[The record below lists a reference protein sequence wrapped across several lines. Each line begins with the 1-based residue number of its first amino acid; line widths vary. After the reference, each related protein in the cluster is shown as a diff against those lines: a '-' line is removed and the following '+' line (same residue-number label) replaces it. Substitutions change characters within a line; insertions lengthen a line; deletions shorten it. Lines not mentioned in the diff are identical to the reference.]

1 MYHTHCFLYYFYYYV
16 YRSSKIFLWDTFHI
30 TTDWLWYCQWKREHC
45 NSVILIFSIP
55 LAWNPHCYHMV
66 TVLWRIFIHGRNS
79 TTTTTTALFENW
91 KLGDSHCH
99 WYGLKMEITSIQI
112 DEITIAEWLWE
123 FLLTLIRS
131 RRLFVSLECIV
142 MEFHFIAI
150 HFHLINFEW
159 SSKISN

>member
-1 MYHTHCFLYYFYYYV
+1 MRHISHYHWLTLVLSMKMGTLQLSDADIFHSALLSYGNCFMKNIH
-16 YRSSKIFLWDTFHI
+16 S
-30 TTDWLWYCQWKREHC
+30 WKKFNVFAE
-45 NSVILIFSIP
+45 
-55 LAWNPHCYHMV
+55 W
-66 TVLWRIFIHGRNS
+66 

-142 MEFHFIAI
+142 IEFHFIAI

-159 SSKISN
+159 SSEISN